1 VQPQVPQL
9 VLPAEVV
16 VARLETLIMQRV
28 VPELQI
34 KDIQVETLA
43 LLVQEAVVDT
53 PAVEVVVQLALVQ
66 TLQQLQLEMEEMD

>member
-1 VQPQVPQL
+1 VFEQL
-9 VLPAEVV
+9 KKDHH
-16 VARLETLIMQRV
+16 
-28 VPELQI
+28 LQSEHN
-34 KDIQVETLA
+34 IQVETLA